1 MPTLDELLNT
11 SNEVTTC
18 TVNPD
23 TREIIV
29 PEKYKI
35 LGVFSDEKVTKIP
48 FTCPKVV
55 GNNVDLTEYK
65 LYINYQNAIG
75 GHNAYLVDDV
85 EVSGDNITFSWL
97 LSRDVTLS
105 SGVVKYSLC
114 AKKLNG
120 DSISNEWNT
129 TIANG
134 IVIQGLEVTQAIIE
148 ENSDIIEA
156 ILSKAHTHANKSVLD
171 KFAETNG
178 KPTYDGKT
186 LGGGASTSEGVSY
199 TNAQLPNAAN
209 VKTALDELV
218 PKSHSH
224 SNKDTL
230 DKISVS
236 NGKLQYNGSN
246 VGLKG
251 DKGTAGTTP
260 HIGDNG
266 NWYLGT
272 TDTGKPS
279 RGAKGDPGKNGSDA
293 SVTEANITSAL
304 GYKPVAPGDIPIV
317 DTAMS
322 DTSTNPVQN
331 KVIKK
336 YIDDHSAGTGG
347 TGGTAN
353 AVLYTAQTL
362 DLAQQGQART
372 NIGAVGHNSPQ
383 FQGFLSLTPANAPLG
398 TGVGLSPSGSGN
410 DFTLDISDVNEGT
423 PTLLTGVKTPA
434 DADTNAAV
442 NVAYILSKGYLTLD
456 TLPKYGGETA

>member
-1 MPTLDELLNT
+1 MPTLDELLNA
-11 SNEVTTC
+11 SNELATC

-55 GNNVDLTEYK
+55 GNNVDLTEYN

-75 GHNAYLVDDV
+75 RHNAYLVDDV
-85 EVSGDNITFSWL
+85 AVSGDNITFSWL
-97 LSRDVTLS
+97 LSRDVALS

-129 TIANG
+129 AIANG
-134 IVIQGLEVTQAIIE
+134 IVIQGLEATQAIIE

-171 KFAETNG
+171 KFAETDG

-186 LGGGASTSEGVSY
+186 LG
-199 TNAQLPNAAN
+199 
-209 VKTALDELV
+209 
-218 PKSHSH
+218 
-224 SNKDTL
+224 
-230 DKISVS
+230 
-236 NGKLQYNGSN
+236 
-246 VGLKG
+246 
-251 DKGTAGTTP
+251 
-260 HIGDNG
+260 
-266 NWYLGT
+266 
-272 TDTGKPS
+272 
-279 RGAKGDPGKNGSDA
+279 GSDA

-304 GYKPVAPGDIPIV
+304 GYKPVAPGDIPVVPTADISANTSARHSHTNKDVLDSITAADKTKLNSVENGATKTIV

-336 YIDDHSAGTGG
+336 YIDDHSSGSSSGGSGSSNILTSPVMICKPGEEGNAGIYLSTINTGEKQAEIKLEDANENSSVAIANLRTP
-347 TGGTAN
+347 TGAN
-353 AVLYTAQTL
+353 ASDYAATKGYVDSKVPTALKNPNALTIKIGSTTITYDGSTAQTVTIA
-362 DLAQQGQART
+362 D
-372 NIGAVGHNSPQ
+372 
-383 FQGFLSLTPANAPLG
+383 
-398 TGVGLSPSGSGN
+398 GS
-410 DFTLDISDVNEGT
+410 E
-423 PTLLTGVKTPA
+423 
-434 DADTNAAV
+434 
-442 NVAYILSKGYLTLD
+442 VAY
-456 TLPKYGGETA
+456 